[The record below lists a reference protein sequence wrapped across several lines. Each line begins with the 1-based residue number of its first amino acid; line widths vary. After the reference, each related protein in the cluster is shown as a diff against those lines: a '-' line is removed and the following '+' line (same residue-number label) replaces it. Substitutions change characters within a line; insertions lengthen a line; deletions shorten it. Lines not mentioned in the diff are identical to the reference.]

1 MISINKNASN
11 NDFNE
16 KIKKATGGK
25 DTAAMLSSLNY
36 EERKL
41 LDTLLKDEKAR
52 QEFLSSAEAK
62 KIISMLFGSR

>member
-1 MISINKNASN
+1 MISINKNTSN